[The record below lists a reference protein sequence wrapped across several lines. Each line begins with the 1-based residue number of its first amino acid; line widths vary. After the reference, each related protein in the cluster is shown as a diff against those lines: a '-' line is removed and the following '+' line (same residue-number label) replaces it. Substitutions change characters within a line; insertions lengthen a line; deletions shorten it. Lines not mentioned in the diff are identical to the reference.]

1 MGRFDGKVAVI
12 TGGSRGIGLAAAQR
26 IVSEGGKAVITARNP
41 ESLEKAVAD
50 LGGDTYALAVAG
62 KTQDADHRA
71 ETIERTLDTF
81 GRIDV
86 VVNNTGINPVL
97 DAVVNVDSS
106 AMAKI
111 FEVNVI
117 AAAQW
122 VSAAHAAWMK
132 DNGGAVVNVA
142 SLAGQ
147 HPSPGLGVYGASKA
161 ALINL
166 TQQLAYE
173 LAPDHIRV
181 NAVAPGVVKTQ
192 FAEALYADRE
202 DEAAKAYPVGRLGVP
217 EDIGA
222 AIAYLAS
229 SDAAWITGQV
239 HTLDGGRTL
248 HAGVE

>member
-1 MGRFDGKVAVI
+1 MGRFDGKVAIV

-26 IVSEGGKAVITARNP
+26 IVAEGGRAVITARNP
-41 ESLEKAVAD
+41 EALEAAVAE
-50 LGGDTYALAVAG
+50 LGGDAHALAVAG
-62 KTQDADHRA
+62 KVQDADHRT
-71 ETIERTLDTF
+71 ETVERALATF

-86 VVNNTGINPVL
+86 LVNNTGINPVL
-97 DAVVNVDSS
+97 DAVVNVDAA

-111 FEVNVI
+111 YEVNVI

-122 VSAAHAAWMK
+122 VSAVREAWMQH
-132 DNGGAVVNVA
+132 NGGAVVNVA

-147 HPSPGLGVYGASKA
+147 HPSPGLGVYGSSKA

-173 LAPDHIRV
+173 LAHEGIRV

-202 DEAAKAYPVGRLGVP
+202 EEAAKAYPVGRLGAP
-217 EDIGA
+217 EDVGA
-222 AIAYLAS
+222 AITFLAS
-229 SDAAWITGQV
+229 ADAAWITGQV